1 MTRTLS
7 SGAPT
12 DMDTGS
18 PIEFTAAVA
27 ERKSAP
33 FQLRTIRTEPLQPH
47 EVLVSVVASGVCQTD
62 THGLN
67 QDLPVPLP
75 AVLGHEGAGVV
86 AAVGAAVNGI
96 QVGDHVTMTFPSC
109 GACRAC
115 FAGAPANCVR
125 SFELS
130 FRCARSDGTSGYDFE
145 GSGLHGH
152 FFGQSSFG
160 SYARA
165 TERNVV
171 KIDADIPLEL
181 AGPLGCGVQTGAGA
195 VLNSLA
201 VSPGSSVLIIGAG
214 AVGLSAVMA
223 AALIAGAEPII
234 AVDINTDRLEQALDL
249 GATHTI
255 HGRTEDL
262 VTRVRE
268 IAPGGVD
275 YAIEITAIPQM
286 LAFAVDLLAPM
297 GTAALVGGAPAGVT
311 AAIDMNSL
319 LNGGRRL
326 RGIAQGDSMPQL
338 FIPQLIGYW
347 RSGRLPLEALVRTYD
362 LADINEAFDDAA
374 SGATVK
380 PVLLMPTD

>member
-1 MTRTLS
+1 M
-7 SGAPT
+7 
-12 DMDTGS
+12 
-18 PIEFTAAVA
+18 
-27 ERKSAP
+27 
-33 FQLRTIRTEPLQPH
+33 
-47 EVLVSVVASGVCQTD
+47 
-62 THGLN
+62 
-67 QDLPVPLP
+67 
-75 AVLGHEGAGVV
+75 
-86 AAVGAAVNGI
+86 
-96 QVGDHVTMTFPSC
+96 GDHVTMTFPSC

-115 FAGAPANCVR
+115 FTGAPANCVR

-130 FRCARSDGTSGYDFE
+130 FGCVRSDGTSGYDFE

-171 KIDADIPLEL
+171 KIDADMPLEL

-201 VSPGSSVLIIGAG
+201 VSPGSSVLVIGAG
-214 AVGLSAVMA
+214 AVGLSAVM

-234 AVDINTDRLEQALDL
+234 AVDINADRLELALDL

-255 HGRTEDL
+255 NVRTEDL
-262 VTRVRE
+262 AARVRE

-275 YAIEITAIPQM
+275 YVIEITAIPQM
-286 LAFAVDLLAPM
+286 LALAVDLLAPM
-297 GTAALVGGAPAGVT
+297 GTAALVGGAPAGAT

-319 LNGGRRL
+319 LNGGRRV

-338 FIPQLIGYW
+338 FIPRLIDYW

-374 SGATVK
+374 NGATVK
-380 PVLLMPTD
+380 PVLIMPTD